1 MDEEIKELYMIEAD
15 IVGFGRRVYL
25 NEAWVDFVNNPSR
38 LFDALSKDKD
48 FDPYCVFTANPA
60 KAAKFDADAIKD
72 YSELRGLKEPF
83 KSEFFY
89 AIFAEKTGDV
99 DQDIEDYLTVVPAD
113 EALSG
118 DQKKV
123 AIEDVDP
130 FDAF

>member
-1 MDEEIKELYMIEAD
+1 MKELYVIEAD

-25 NEAWVDFVNNPSR
+25 NEVWVDFVNNPNR
-38 LFDALSKDKD
+38 LFDALSNDKD
-48 FDPYCVFTANPA
+48 FDPYCVFTANLA
-60 KAAKFDADAIKD
+60 KAAKFDEDVVKD

-83 KSEFFY
+83 RSEFFY

-99 DQDIEDYLTVVPAD
+99 DQDIEDYLVVVPAD
-113 EALSG
+113 AALSG

-130 FDAF
+130 FEAF